1 MSDDLVVGPAE
12 ISGNGCV
19 FDVRRGDDSWQV
31 AFGSEPRTSPQP
43 LWFHIEAHGLGGAP
57 VEFIWENPDICLGNR
72 NELGLLRPVLRA
84 DEADWT
90 RCDGVVVE
98 EHDDGRRSVRFTH
111 PGGAATVAAAFC
123 FPYAPEHLDGTL
135 AELGEAWERVAI
147 GVTREGR
154 PLERLR
160 LRSEITG
167 RRAGIYL
174 MARQH
179 SGETP
184 GSWILDGMLRFL
196 ASDSDEAPEL
206 REGLDVWVC
215 PFVDLDGVVNGDYG
229 KDALPWDFNRAWE
242 SMPMRPAVHAIQRDL
257 LRFQERTAP
266 RLVIDC
272 HGPGHST
279 PGVYVQL
286 PRAERPEA
294 QMAGARE
301 FAADLARQMP
311 EMRPELCARETTYAS
326 RWNKLATQA
335 SWVWDTLDG
344 TQAVSVE
351 TSYQRLGDR
360 LLYPADYHQIGR
372 RVVRAAR
379 EWMARR
385 VEG

>member
-215 PFVDLDGVVNGDYG
+215 PVRRSRWG
-229 KDALPWDFNRAWE
+229 R
-242 SMPMRPAVHAIQRDL
+242 QRR
-257 LRFQERTAP
+257 LRERRTAVGLQP
-266 RLVIDC
+266 RLGEHADATGRPRHPARPSPLPGA
-272 HGPGHST
+272 HGPPAGHR
-279 PGVYVQL
+279 L
-286 PRAERPEA
+286 PRSGA
-294 QMAGARE
+294 QHAGGLR
-301 FAADLARQMP
+301 
-311 EMRPELCARETTYAS
+311 
-326 RWNKLATQA
+326 AT
-335 SWVWDTLDG
+335 
-344 TQAVSVE
+344 
-351 TSYQRLGDR
+351 
-360 LLYPADYHQIGR
+360 
-372 RVVRAAR
+372 AAR
-379 EWMARR
+379 RTA
-385 VEG
+385 